1 MQDELIGRIGK
12 RIKALR
18 KVRGLTLQA
27 LSERARITK
36 GLLSKIE
43 NSRTIPSLPVFLQVV
58 RSLEVTTQDFFEDLK
73 LVQGKS
79 YLLIRKSDYQ
89 PVQKEERPGFF
100 YQSVLT
106 QHLQPNTMDVV
117 LLSIEPRTQSQATTT
132 DGFEFK
138 HIISGRCLYR
148 IEDEELL
155 LQEGDSLYFDAS
167 RPHHPINPFRK
178 KVTMLVFYFLT
189 SK

>member
-18 KVRGLTLQA
+18 NTRGLTLQM
-27 LSERARITK
+27 LSDRARITK

-43 NSRTIPSLPVFLQVV
+43 NSRIIPSLPVFLQVV
-58 RSLEVTTQDFFEDLK
+58 NGLEISTQEFFEDMN
-73 LVQGKS
+73 LVQGKN
-79 YLLIRKSDYQ
+79 YLHMRKADYQ
-89 PVQKEERPGFF
+89 QIQKEERTGFA
-100 YQSVLT
+100 YKSILS
-106 QHLQPNTMDVV
+106 QHVKSAMMNVV
-117 LLSIEPRTQSQATTT
+117 LLQVMPRTQSHPTTT

-155 LQEGDSLYFDAS
+155 LEEGDSLYFDAS

-178 KVTMLVFYFLT
+178 QVTMIVFYFIT
-189 SK
+189 TK